1 MALPEQA
8 LIDRLDGLDMALDR
22 LRAELPAVTNQPRL
36 HDQITLVIATTAAML
51 TQHGAEPQPAVAD
64 ELDRLLAGLHH
75 TADLARDADLGL
87 LASREGLEA
96 ATGILVSRAQAALNA
111 AKAIG
116 WVPQAP
122 QLPSRIGAEIP
133 RDEIAVAL
141 PHIQRRL
148 NELTQSL
155 DALVAAQHEDNHR
168 PPQRVAL
175 VNFYVNSMKVEIN
188 LARMALTFGDT
199 RIDISALLR
208 ASEAMGQ
215 MTGDFI
221 ATVRGWVG
229 QISRRIAD
237 AAEKARFGLRK
248 AVRTISAT
256 VRMVV
261 WKRGRTASLNQTLG
275 PITLDAN
282 AENRSA
288 EGRIIDPVETIQA
301 TGTIGPP
308 PDFSNQAAEDLIGA
322 GQAPPASWRPFITQL
337 GFGGYGWTE
346 DGRLDVRSARED
358 FARQID
364 LRLLTGL
371 PGLQRLALVGMQVT
385 DLSPLAGLPAL
396 QQLFLHGTPVTDLSP
411 LAGLPALQ
419 VLYLHGTKV
428 TDLSPLA
435 GLPALQ
441 VLSLDGTQV
450 TAGARRAFIAERKR
464 RGLPQ
469 AVRD

>member
-8 LIDRLDGLDMALDR
+8 LIDRLGDLGMALDR
-22 LRAELPAVTNQPRL
+22 LRGELPAVTNRPRL
-36 HDQITLVIATTAAML
+36 HDQIALVITASGAL
-51 TQHGAEPQPAVAD
+51 LHQHGAEPQREVAD
-64 ELDRLLAGLHH
+64 ALDRLLVGLHH

-96 ATGILVSRAQAALNA
+96 STGIMLSRAQAALNA

-116 WVPQAP
+116 WMPQAP

-141 PHIQRRL
+141 PHIQQRL

-155 DALVAAQHEDNHR
+155 DALVAARDEDNHR

-188 LARMALTFGDT
+188 LARMAVTFGET

-215 MTGDFI
+215 LTGDFI

-229 QISRRIAD
+229 QISTRIAE
-237 AAEKARFGLRK
+237 AAEQSRIGLRK
-248 AVRTISAT
+248 AVRTIGAT

-261 WKRGRTASLNQTLG
+261 WKRGRDSRREPTKPDATVAD
-275 PITLDAN
+275 TLDLHDGAVVDTF
-282 AENRSA
+282 E
-288 EGRIIDPVETIQA
+288 
-301 TGTIGPP
+301 PP
-308 PDFSNQAAEDLIGA
+308 PDFSNQAAEDLIRA
-322 GQAPPASWRPFITQL
+322 GKVPPLSWRPFITQL
-337 GFGGYGWTE
+337 GFGRYGWRE
-346 DGRLDVRSARED
+346 DGALDVINERKD

-364 LRLLTGL
+364 LRLVAGL

-396 QQLFLHGTPVTDLSP
+396 QVLWLDGTQVTDLSP

-419 VLYLHGTKV
+419 RLSLINTKV

-441 VLSLDGTQV
+441 ELYLTGTKV
-450 TAGARRAFIAERKR
+450 TDISRRAFIAERKR